1 VEDVLSPRKRR
12 VLRWV
17 ALVSAVTLL
26 VVSAVSVW
34 LLRPAR
40 IKAQIERTMTERLGM
55 DTAIEG
61 VTLSLVP
68 RPVLS
73 GTGLTV
79 RIPNRPDLAPFI
91 SIDHF
96 SVDVGLMS
104 GIRGHVD
111 EVHLGGLKI
120 VVPPGDDKAQIG
132 AAAATA
138 ADNGGATPG
147 SEPSKIVIDRLD
159 AHDSQL
165 TIMRRKPGHA
175 PLVFA
180 IHDLRVE
187 DLGFDRAMPFST
199 TVTNPVPMGLVES
212 SGTIGPWRKGD
223 PTSLPIKGDY
233 TFSNANL
240 DTIHGIAGTL
250 SSTGTYDGRLTEIL
264 VQGDTSTPDF
274 NLDLG
279 GKPVPLSATF
289 RALVDATNGTTILQ
303 NVEARLFNTPL
314 KVTGAITN
322 LEGDAGR
329 DVALEV
335 EIVDG
340 RIEDLLRLSID
351 SPKPLLTGDVQM
363 RTTLSLPPGKTRVR
377 NRLRL
382 GGRFGLGS
390 ATFTDGQVQG
400 KLEELSRRSQG
411 KDKEDELGRVMTNL
425 AGRFTLASG
434 VLSLRDL
441 SFHVPGAAVLLQG
454 SYAIEGEALDF
465 EGHLRMQ
472 ATVSKAIGGIKSIF
486 IKPFDVIFRKD
497 GAGAVV
503 PIAIK
508 GTREQPKMSVKL
520 FGGGKKK

>member
-1 VEDVLSPRKRR
+1 M
-12 VLRWV
+12 LRWV
-17 ALVSAVTLL
+17 LLLSAGTLL
-26 VVSAVSVW
+26 VITSVSIW

-40 IKAQIERTMTERLGM
+40 VKGHVERTMTERLGL
-55 DTAIEG
+55 DTKIEG
-61 VTLSLVP
+61 LTLSLLP
-68 RPVLS
+68 RPKMS
-73 GTGLTV
+73 GTGLTL
-79 RIPNRPDLAPFI
+79 RIPNRPDLPPFI

-96 SVDVGLMS
+96 SVDVELMS

-111 EVHLGGLKI
+111 AVHLGGLKI
-120 VVPPGDDKAQIG
+120 VVPPGQDKADLG
-132 AAAATA
+132 SAVSAANAA
-138 ADNGGATPG
+138 NSGGGPQTG
-147 SEPSKIVIDRLD
+147 EPSKIVIDRLD

-165 TIMRRKPGHA
+165 TILRRKPGHA

-187 DLGFDRAMPFST
+187 DLGFDGAMPFFT

-212 SGTIGPWRKGD
+212 SGTIGPWTKGD
-223 PTSLPIKGDY
+223 PASLPIKGTY

-250 SSTGTYDGRLTEIL
+250 SSKGTYEGRLTEIL
-264 VQGDTSTPDF
+264 VQGETTTPDF

-279 GKPVPLSATF
+279 GKPIPLSATF

-303 NVEARLFNTPL
+303 NVEAKLFNTPL

-329 DVALEV
+329 DVTLEI

-363 RTTLSLPPGKTRVR
+363 RTTLALPPGKTRVR

-382 GGRFGLGS
+382 GGRFGLES

-411 KDKEDELGRVMTNL
+411 KDKEETLGRVMTNL
-425 AGRFTLASG
+425 GGRFTLASG

-441 SFHVPGAAVLLQG
+441 SFHVPGAAVLLKG
-454 SYAIEGEALDF
+454 TYAIEGEALDF
-465 EGHLRMQ
+465 EGQLRMQ
-472 ATVSKAIGGIKSIF
+472 ATVSKAIGGFKSIF
-486 IKPFDVIFRKD
+486 IKPFDFIFRKE
-497 GAGAVV
+497 GVGAVV